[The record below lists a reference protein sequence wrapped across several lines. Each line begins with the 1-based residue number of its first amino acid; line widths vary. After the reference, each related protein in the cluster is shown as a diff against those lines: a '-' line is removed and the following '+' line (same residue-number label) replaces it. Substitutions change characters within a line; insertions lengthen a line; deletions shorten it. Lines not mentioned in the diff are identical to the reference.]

1 MGIRVF
7 GGTSNLLDF
16 LHIAF
21 VGILSVVLTNIGYK
35 YRT

>member
-7 GGTSNLLDF
+7 GGISNLLDF
-16 LHIAF
+16 LHFAF
-21 VGILSVVLTNIGYK
+21 FGIPSVVLTNIGYK